1 MRMRYEGTIY
11 RPPSESHSLL
21 IQCTIGCPH
30 NRCTFC
36 AMYKDKK
43 FRIRPVADI
52 RQDLN
57 SAREYYGEN
66 VQSLFLPDGNT
77 ILMKTVELVEI
88 LSYARQLF
96 PRLSRITMY
105 GSAQFLNLKS
115 LEELT
120 ALREAGLD
128 RIHSGMESGDD
139 VTLKRICKGSTAEQI
154 VAAGRKVIQAGME
167 LSEYVLIGIGGQE
180 RTREH
185 ALESARVLNAINPDF
200 IRLRTLIPM
209 PGTPLFESYQKGE
222 FHLLGPHQALEETR
236 LFIDNLTVEATQL
249 FSDHHSNYAWVHGRL
264 PLEKARLLE
273 KIDEL
278 LLMPESEF
286 RPPLEGAL

>member
-1 MRMRYEGTIY
+1 MRYEGTIY
-11 RPPSESHSLL
+11 RPPSEAHSLL

-43 FRIRPVADI
+43 FRIRPVAEI
-52 RQDLN
+52 LQDLD
-57 SAREYYGEN
+57 SACGYYGEN

-77 ILMKTVELVEI
+77 ILMKTAELIEI
-88 LSYARQLF
+88 LRHARRLF

-115 LEELT
+115 PDELKS
-120 ALREAGLD
+120 LREAGLD

-139 VTLKRICKGSTAEQI
+139 ITLQRICKGSTAEQI
-154 VAAGRKVIQAGME
+154 VAAGRKVLQAGME
-167 LSEYVLIGIGGQE
+167 LSEYVLIGIGGLE

-185 ALESARVLNAINPDF
+185 ATASASVLNAINPDF

-209 PGTPLFESYQKGE
+209 PGTPLFDAYRQGD
-222 FHLLGPHQALEETR
+222 FQLLGPHQALAETR
-236 LFIDNLTVEATQL
+236 LFIDNLTVEGTQL

-264 PLEKARLLE
+264 PQEKVRMIE

-278 LLMPESEF
+278 LALPESQF
-286 RPPLEGAL
+286 RPPAEGAL

>member
-1 MRMRYEGTIY
+1 MRYEGTIY

-77 ILMKTVELVEI
+77 ILMKTAELIDI
-88 LSYARQLF
+88 LNYARQLF

-115 LEELT
+115 LDELT
-120 ALREAGLD
+120 DLRAAGLN

-139 VTLKRICKGSTAEQI
+139 VTLQRICKGSTAEQI
-154 VAAGRKVIQAGME
+154 VAAGCKVIQAGME
-167 LSEYVLIGIGGQE
+167 LSEYVLIGIGGHE
-180 RTREH
+180 RTLAH
-185 ALESARVLNAINPDF
+185 AIESAKVLNAINPRF

-209 PGTPLFESYQKGE
+209 PATPLFEAYRQGE

-236 LFIDNLTVEATQL
+236 LFIDNLRVEGTEL
-249 FSDHHSNYAWVHGRL
+249 FSDHHSNYAWIHGRL
-264 PLEKARLLE
+264 AKEKAQMID
-273 KIDEL
+273 KIEEL
-278 LLMPESEF
+278 LYLPESHF
-286 RPPLEGAL
+286 RPPAEGTL

>member
-1 MRMRYEGTIY
+1 MRYEGTIY

-52 RQDLN
+52 RQDLA
-57 SAREYYGEN
+57 SARECYGEN

-77 ILMKTVELVEI
+77 ILMKTVELIEI
-88 LSYARQLF
+88 LNYARQLF
-96 PRLSRITMY
+96 PKLSRITMY

-139 VTLKRICKGSTAEQI
+139 VTLQRICKGSTAEQI

-209 PGTPLFESYQKGE
+209 PGTPLFESYRKGE

-236 LFIDNLTVEATQL
+236 LFIDNLTVDATQL

-264 PLEKARLLE
+264 PVDKTRMIG

-278 LLMPESEF
+278 LLMPESQF

>member
-1 MRMRYEGTIY
+1 MRYEGTIY

-43 FRIRPVADI
+43 FRIRSVADI

-236 LFIDNLTVEATQL
+236 LFIDNLTVDATQL

-264 PLEKARLLE
+264 PVDKTRMIG

-278 LLMPESEF
+278 LLMPESQF